1 VMSEKLSKWL
11 KIELRNDGS
20 TDLNQH
26 VGADHVKVNRT
37 IPRGVDPDKDKTRKL
52 CSIDGDADR
61 LVYYYITTK
70 GEFRLLDGDKITAL
84 ATGYIQQLI
93 KASGLTLNIGV
104 VQTAYANGAST
115 IYLEKQIGKK
125 VECQPTGVKF
135 VHAKAEEFDVGIYFE
150 ANGHGTVLFSDYAQH
165 TIAEALS
172 AKKGTSSQLKATQT
186 LEALTRLINQ
196 SIGDAVSDM
205 LLVEVILA
213 NKGMS
218 LMDWDAYYE
227 DLPSKLMKC
236 AIKDRSVVKTTDAE
250 RRCTAPKGLQEV
262 IDALCDVTKH
272 TTHTLRRSFVR
283 PSGTEDVVRIY
294 AESDTLA
301 DAESLGKQ
309 VEEAVLKYAGGNE

>member
-1 VMSEKLSKWL
+1 LNIEMRNNGNVKLN
-11 KIELRNDGS
+11 EN
-20 TDLNQH
+20 
-26 VGADHVKVNRT
+26 VGADYVKVNRA
-37 IPRGVDPDKDKTRKL
+37 IPQGVDPRTDRTRKL
-52 CSIDGDADR
+52 CSVDGDADR
-61 LVYYYITTK
+61 LVYYYISSK

-84 ATGYIQQLI
+84 AAGYLQEVI
-93 KASGLTLNIGV
+93 KASGLSLNMGV

-115 IYLEKQIGKK
+115 IYLEKQLGKK

-150 ANGHGTVLFSDYAQH
+150 ANGHGTVLFSPHAQQIIH
-165 TIAEALS
+165 KALS
-172 AKKGTSSQLKATQT
+172 SKSGTAAQLKAIRQ

-196 SIGDAVSDM
+196 CIGDAVSDM

-213 NKGMS
+213 NKGMT

-250 RRCTAPKGLQEV
+250 RRCTEPKGLQAV
-262 IDALCDVTKH
+262 IDGLCDP
-272 TTHTLRRSFVR
+272 TTNKEHPLRRCFVR

-301 DAESLGKQ
+301 DAEWLGKK
-309 VEEAVLKYAGGNE
+309 VEEAVLKYAGGK